1 MKVLCKDMT
10 PRKKHGQERRN
21 QKFIISINQRLL
33 GLNCIGERALIKAAA
48 QPTQRLIL

>member
-1 MKVLCKDMT
+1 MKVLSQGHDA
-10 PRKKHGQERRN
+10 KKEEIKNH
-21 QKFIISINQRLL
+21 FPSINDEKDQRLF